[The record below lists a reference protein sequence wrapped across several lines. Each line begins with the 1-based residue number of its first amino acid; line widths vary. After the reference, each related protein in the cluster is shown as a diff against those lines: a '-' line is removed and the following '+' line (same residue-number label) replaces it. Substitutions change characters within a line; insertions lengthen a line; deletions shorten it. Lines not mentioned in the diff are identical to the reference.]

1 MRFTRS
7 NSTSW
12 EMVSIII
19 APADNLSQ
27 PCWKK
32 TRFWPDFL
40 KKGLAGLGL
49 FDYTPATRIER
60 RAAPDPA

>member
-1 MRFTRS
+1 MDC
-7 NSTSW
+7 
-12 EMVSIII
+12 VII